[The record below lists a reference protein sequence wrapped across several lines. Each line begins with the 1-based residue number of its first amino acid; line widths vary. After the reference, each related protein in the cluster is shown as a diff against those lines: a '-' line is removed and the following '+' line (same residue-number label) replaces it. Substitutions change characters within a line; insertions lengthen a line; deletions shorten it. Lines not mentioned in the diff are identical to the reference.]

1 MHFAG
6 RARLI
11 TSGADKEYQE
21 ERSHEGGMRVREAAA
36 IVGIHSRGEGENRLV
51 GQSKKLCEVLQ
62 RAAIV
67 SPTDSTVLVLG
78 ETGTGKGCIASA
90 IHEASGRRHHP
101 LVKVN
106 CAAIPLG
113 LLESELFGYERG
125 AFTGAITQRIGR
137 FAYLFL
143 SMRTRENRR
152 VHWTAKG

>member
-1 MHFAG
+1 
-6 RARLI
+6 
-11 TSGADKEYQE
+11 
-21 ERSHEGGMRVREAAA
+21 MRVREAVAV
-36 IVGIHSRGEGENRLV
+36 VGIHSRGEGENRLV

-90 IHEASGRRHHP
+90 IHEASGRRDHP
-101 LVKVN
+101 FVKVN

-125 AFTGAITQRIGR
+125 AFTGAITQWIGR
-137 FAYLFL
+137 FAYLFFVDANTGKSGCAL
-143 SMRTRENRR
+143 DCE
-152 VHWTAKG
+152 G